1 MFEAPCLPAASN
13 ISGNSVTIRW
23 TTNQLA
29 TFTTT
34 MQTVNTNYLNAM
46 LQLSTDIGT
55 MADRIVYT
63 EELIGQMA
71 DRDC

>member
-1 MFEAPCLPAASN
+1 
-13 ISGNSVTIRW
+13 
-23 TTNQLA
+23 
-29 TFTTT
+29 
-34 MQTVNTNYLNAM
+34 VNTNYLNAM